1 LSGSQTFAKVV
12 EKNIINKQHKID
24 EIKAQKLSSMIS
36 KMDFETALSNTLI
49 FLQNPASS
57 WINGDIKQ
65 KSRIN
70 KLIFLK
76 PIAYNKERGF
86 ETTEMSIP
94 FKVTKKFSGSE
105 SRLVEMAGIEPASEN
120 LQTKSLHA

>member
-1 LSGSQTFAKVV
+1 MV

-105 SRLVEMAGIEPASEN
+105 SRLVEMAGI
-120 LQTKSLHA
+120 